1 MKLNDAK
8 TSEFLTQWAEA
19 GKYLED
25 GLDDILHYAN
35 GRIDGLPAPF
45 TLESCIALTDDEQM
59 AMFEQFG
66 LAKYYPDISH
76 ERRAWMLWMQ
86 NLLWRKLGTPKALET
101 LCMYLFDDV
110 TVHLEVKDNEAW
122 DSLGNLTDEDLLDV
136 FDAELTIDSLNLPS
150 EMLERVK
157 ANIIR
162 FVRNQE
168 WMRAFVFLF
177 EAMDTTTGVSI
188 TDGERYARDYLI
200 DLYADG
206 SLPID
211 IRLVTSNNIGVS
223 RDFSVTPK
231 VGQYD
236 FLLDFEDW
244 EPSTGYDTQYN
255 ITKDGFTIKAVGRVI
270 DPYTYPGTHPDVYP
284 INGYRSFA
292 LNGGQSYNNYII
304 ISGLQGVG
312 RVTMKWAPWV
322 RYPNLHEPNGD
333 MGTVLLVSDGTT
345 TLRFPLLYNEPDGS
359 ISIKFNNPL
368 AQRILISPVQTT
380 QRNARIRIDD
390 IRF

>member
-8 TSEFLTQWAEA
+8 TSEFLTEWAES
-19 GKYLED
+19 GRFLED
-25 GLDDILHYAN
+25 GLDDILHYAD
-35 GRIDGLPAPF
+35 GRIDSLPAPF
-45 TLESCIALTDDEQM
+45 TLESCIAMTDDEQM

-110 TVHLEVKDNEAW
+110 TVHLEVKDNGAW
-122 DSLGNLTDEDLLDV
+122 DALGNLTDEDLLDV

-188 TDGERYARDYLI
+188 TDGKRYARDYLI
-200 DLYADG
+200 DLYSD
-206 SLPID
+206 STLPID
-211 IRLVTSNNIGVS
+211 IRLGTSNNLTVS
-223 RDFSVTPK
+223 RDFSVTPFN
-231 VGQYD
+231 QYG

-244 EPSTGYDTQYN
+244 TTDSDYTTKYN
-255 ITKDGFTIKAVGRVI
+255 TTKDGFTIDAVGMVI
-270 DPYTYPGTHPDVYP
+270 IPNSTNFP
-284 INGYRSFA
+284 ISGNKSFV
-292 LNGGQSYNNYII
+292 LNGAQRFNTYVT

-312 RVTMKWAPWV
+312 TVSLKWAPW
-322 RYPNLHEPNGD
+322 RDGNGD
-333 MGTVLLVSDGTT
+333 RDATLLVSDGTKT
-345 TLRFPLLYNEPDGS
+345 YRFQIPPYADGVHILS
-359 ISIKFNNPL
+359 IPFNNPL
-368 AQRILISPVQTT
+368 AQEIRISPVTST
-380 QRNARIRIDD
+380 QRNSRIRIDD

>member
-1 MKLNDAK
+1 MRLNDAK
-8 TSEFLTQWAEA
+8 TSEFLTQWAES
-19 GKYLED
+19 GKYMED

-35 GRIDGLPAPF
+35 GRIDGLPAPV

-110 TVHLEVKDNEAW
+110 AVHLEVKDNEAW
-122 DSLGNLTDEDLLDV
+122 DALGNLTDEDLLDV
-136 FDAELTIDSLNLPS
+136 FDAELTIDSLNLPP

-168 WMRAFVFLF
+168 WMRAFTFLF
-177 EAMDTTTGVSI
+177 EAMDTTMGVSI

-200 DLYADG
+200 DLCADG
-206 SLPID
+206 TLPID
-211 IRLVTSNNIGVS
+211 LRLGTSNNIGVS
-223 RDFSVTPK
+223 RDFSLTLEG
-231 VGQYD
+231 GQSG

-244 EPSTGYDTQYN
+244 TTTDSDYTTKYN
-255 ITKDGFTIKAVGRVI
+255 TTKDGFTIDAVGMVI
-270 DPYTYPGTHPDVYP
+270 GLDDLNSSP
-284 INGYRSFA
+284 ISGSRSFV
-292 LNGGQSYNNYII
+292 LNGGQRFDTYVT

-312 RVTMKWAPWV
+312 AVSMKVAPWKDGT
-322 RYPNLHEPNGD
+322 GD
-333 MGTVLLVSDGTT
+333 QDTTLIVSDGTT
-345 TLRFPLLYNEPDGS
+345 TRRFPIPQYADVQTLS
-359 ISIKFNNPL
+359 IEFNNPL
-368 AQRILISPVQTT
+368 ARQISISPATST

>member
-19 GKYLED
+19 GKYLTD

-35 GRIDGLPAPF
+35 GRIDGLPAPV

-110 TVHLEVKDNEAW
+110 AVHLEVKDNEAW
-122 DSLGNLTDEDLLDV
+122 DTHGNLIHEDLLDV

-177 EAMDTTTGVSI
+177 EAMDTKTGVSI

-200 DLYADG
+200 DLCADDT
-206 SLPID
+206 LPID
-211 IRLVTSNNIGVS
+211 LRLGTSNNIGVS
-223 RDFSVTPK
+223 RDFSITPK
-231 VGQYD
+231 IGQYG

-244 EPSTGYDTQYN
+244 TTDSDYTTKYN
-255 ITKDGFTIKAVGRVI
+255 ITKDGFTIDAVGMVI
-270 DPYTYPGTHPDVYP
+270 GSDDLNSSP
-284 INGYRSFA
+284 ISGSRSFV
-292 LNGGQSYNNYII
+292 LNGGQRFDNYVT

-312 RVTMKWAPWV
+312 TVSMKVAPWKDG
-322 RYPNLHEPNGD
+322 NGD
-333 MGTVLLVSDGTT
+333 RDATLLVSDGTK
-345 TLRFPLLYNEPDGS
+345 TLRAWINPNNDISPLFFRFD
-359 ISIKFNNPL
+359 NPL
-368 AQRILISPVQTT
+368 AQQIVIAPVQTT

>member
-19 GKYLED
+19 GAYLTD

-35 GRIDGLPAPF
+35 GRIDGLPAPV
-45 TLESCIALTDDEQM
+45 TLESCIAMTDDEQM

-101 LCMYLFDDV
+101 LCQYLFDDV
-110 TVHLEVKDNEAW
+110 TVHLAVRDNEAW
-122 DSLGNLTDEDLLDV
+122 DTDGNLIHEDLLDV

-168 WMRAFVFLF
+168 WMRAFTFLF

-188 TDGERYARDYLI
+188 TDGEQYARDYLI

-206 SLPID
+206 TLPID
-211 IRLVTSNNIGVS
+211 LRLHTSNNIGVS
-223 RDFSVTPK
+223 RDFSMTLK
-231 VGQYD
+231 GGQYG

-244 EPSTGYDTQYN
+244 TTNSDYTTEHN
-255 ITKDGFTIKAVGRVI
+255 ITKDGFTIDAVGMVI
-270 DPYTYPGTHPDVYP
+270 GLDDLNSSP
-284 INGYRSFA
+284 ISGSRSFV
-292 LNGGQSYNNYII
+292 LNGGQRFNTYVT

-312 RVTMKWAPWV
+312 TVSMKVAPWKDGT
-322 RYPNLHEPNGD
+322 GD
-333 MGTVLLVSDGTT
+333 QDTTLIVSDGTT
-345 TLRFPLLYNEPDGS
+345 TRRFPILPYADVQTLS
-359 ISIKFNNPL
+359 IELNNPL
-368 AQRILISPVQTT
+368 AQSIVISSVQTT

-390 IRF
+390 IEF

>member
-19 GKYLED
+19 GKYLTD

-35 GRIDGLPAPF
+35 GRIDGLPAPV

-110 TVHLEVKDNEAW
+110 TVHLEVKDNGAW

-200 DLYADG
+200 DLYVEVP
-206 SLPID
+206 LPID
-211 IRLVTSNNIGVS
+211 IRLGTSNNLGVS
-223 RDFSVTPK
+223 RDFSL
-231 VGQYD
+231 GQFICQYG

-244 EPSTGYDTQYN
+244 EPSTSYDRQYN
-255 ITKDGFTIKAVGRVI
+255 ITKDGFTIDAVGMVI
-270 DPYTYPGTHPDVYP
+270 GSNNPDYSP
-284 INGYRSFA
+284 ISGSRSFM
-292 LNGGQSYNNYII
+292 LNGMASTTTRVM
-304 ISGLQGVG
+304 ISGLKGVG
-312 RVTMKWAPWV
+312 TVSMKVAPC
-322 RYPNLHEPNGD
+322 RDGNGD
-333 MGTVLLVSDGTT
+333 IGATLLVLVDDELEPRRFPIPPDGTVQ
-345 TLRFPLLYNEPDGS
+345 TLS
-359 ISIKFNNPL
+359 IEINNPL
-368 AQRILISPVQTT
+368 VESITIFSARST

-390 IRF
+390 IEF

>member
-25 GLDDILHYAN
+25 GLDDILHYAD
-35 GRIDGLPAPF
+35 GRIDSLPAPF

-110 TVHLEVKDNEAW
+110 TVHLEVKDNGAW

-200 DLYADG
+200 DLY
-206 SLPID
+206 SNSTLPID
-211 IRLVTSNNIGVS
+211 IRLGTSNNLVVS
-223 RDFSVTPK
+223 RDFSL
-231 VGQYD
+231 GQFICQYG
-236 FLLDFEDW
+236 FLLDFDDW
-244 EPSTGYDTQYN
+244 ETSWDYTTPYN
-255 ITKDGFTIKAVGRVI
+255 ITKDGFTIDAVGMVI
-270 DPYTYPGTHPDVYP
+270 GQNNPDSYP
-284 INGYRSFA
+284 ISGRKSFV
-292 LNGGQSYNNYII
+292 LNGAKQFNTYIT

-312 RVTMKWAPWV
+312 TVSMQVAPW
-322 RYPNLHEPNGD
+322 RDGNGD
-333 MGTVLLVSDGTT
+333 LGTTLLVSDGTRRR
-345 TLRFPLLYNEPDGS
+345 RFPIAPDSS
-359 ISIKFNNPL
+359 IQTLSIEFNNPL
-368 AQRILISPVQTT
+368 AKSILISTTTST

>member
-110 TVHLEVKDNEAW
+110 TVHLEVKDNGAW

-177 EAMDTTTGVSI
+177 EAMDTTMGVSI

-200 DLYADG
+200 DLYSDDT
-206 SLPID
+206 LPID
-211 IRLVTSNNIGVS
+211 LRLNTSNNLVVS
-223 RDFSVTPK
+223 RDFSITPK
-231 VGQYD
+231 IGQYG

-244 EPSTGYDTQYN
+244 TTDSDYTTKFN
-255 ITKDGFTIKAVGRVI
+255 ITKDGFTIDAVGMVI
-270 DPYTYPGTHPDVYP
+270 KP
-284 INGYRSFA
+284 IYHTDEVLSGGRSFV
-292 LNGGQSYNNYII
+292 LNGGQSYNNYIL
-304 ISGLQGVG
+304 ISGLHGVG
-312 RVTMKWAPWV
+312 RVSMKWAPW
-322 RYPNLHEPNGD
+322 RYGNGD
-333 MGTVLLVSDGTT
+333 RDATLLVSDGTT
-345 TLRFPLLYNEPDGS
+345 THRFPMLPYMDTVS
-359 ISIKFNNPL
+359 ILSIEFNNPL
-368 AQRILISPVQTT
+368 AQSIRISPVTST
-380 QRNARIRIDD
+380 QRNSRIRIDD

>member
-8 TSEFLTQWAEA
+8 TSEFLTQWAES

-35 GRIDGLPAPF
+35 GRIDSLPAPV

-76 ERRAWMLWMQ
+76 ERRSWMLWMQ

-110 TVHLEVKDNEAW
+110 TVHLEVKDNGAW
-122 DSLGNLTDEDLLDV
+122 DALGNLTDEDLLDV

-177 EAMDTTTGVSI
+177 EAMDTTMGVSI

-200 DLYADG
+200 DLYADDT
-206 SLPID
+206 LPID
-211 IRLVTSNNIGVS
+211 LRLGTSNNLAVS
-223 RDFSVTPK
+223 RDFSIGSFICP
-231 VGQYD
+231 YS

-244 EPSTGYDTQYN
+244 TTDSDYTTKHN
-255 ITKDGFTIKAVGRVI
+255 ITKDGFTIDAVGMVI
-270 DPYTYPGTHPDVYP
+270 GSDDLNSSP
-284 INGYRSFA
+284 ISGSRSFV
-292 LNGGQSYNNYII
+292 LNGAQRFYTHID
-304 ISGLQGVG
+304 ISGLKGVG
-312 RVTMKWAPWV
+312 TISMKVAPWKD
-322 RYPNLHEPNGD
+322 GD
-333 MGTVLLVSDGTT
+333 GDRDATLLVLVDDEARVSSFTVPPDGTVRTVSIEINKPSAHV
-345 TLRFPLLYNEPDGS
+345 LRIVPR
-359 ISIKFNNPL
+359 IS
-368 AQRILISPVQTT
+368 T

>member
-110 TVHLEVKDNEAW
+110 TVHLEVKDNGAW
-122 DSLGNLTDEDLLDV
+122 DAFGNLTDEDLLDV

-188 TDGERYARDYLI
+188 TDGEQYARDYLI
-200 DLYADG
+200 DLYSD
-206 SLPID
+206 STLPID
-211 IRLVTSNNIGVS
+211 LRLGTSNNLVVS
-223 RDFSVTPK
+223 RDFSIKPK
-231 VGQYD
+231 VGQYG

-244 EPSTGYDTQYN
+244 TTDSDYTTKHN
-255 ITKDGFTIKAVGRVI
+255 TTKDGFTIDAVGMVI
-270 DPYTYPGTHPDVYP
+270 GSGDLNSSP
-284 INGYRSFA
+284 ISGSRSFV
-292 LNGGQSYNNYII
+292 LNGAQRFNTYIT

-312 RVTMKWAPWV
+312 TFSMKWAPWKDG
-322 RYPNLHEPNGD
+322 NGD
-333 MGTVLLVSDGTT
+333 RGAALLVSDGTT
-345 TLRFPLLYNEPDGS
+345 TERLTVPHYAGS
-359 ISIKFNNPL
+359 GNTYSVMFNNPL
-368 AQRILISPVQTT
+368 AQQILISPVQST

>member
-8 TSEFLTQWAEA
+8 TSEFLTQWAES

-25 GLDDILHYAN
+25 GLDDILHYAD
-35 GRIDGLPAPF
+35 GRIDGLPAPV

-110 TVHLEVKDNEAW
+110 TVHLEVKDNGAW

-177 EAMDTTTGVSI
+177 EAMDTTMGVSI
-188 TDGERYARDYLI
+188 TDGERYAREYLI
-200 DLYADG
+200 DLYADDT
-206 SLPID
+206 LPID
-211 IRLVTSNNIGVS
+211 IRLGTSNNIGVS
-223 RDFSVTPK
+223 RDFSI
-231 VGQYD
+231 GSFICQYG
-236 FLLDFEDW
+236 FRLDFEDW
-244 EPSTGYDTQYN
+244 TTPSDYTTKYN
-255 ITKDGFTIKAVGRVI
+255 ITKDGFTIDAVGMVI
-270 DPYTYPGTHPDVYP
+270 GLDDLNSSP
-284 INGYRSFA
+284 ISGSKSFV
-292 LNGGQSYNNYII
+292 LNGGQRFNTYIT
-304 ISGLQGVG
+304 ISGLHGIGTVS
-312 RVTMKWAPWV
+312 MKVAPWKD
-322 RYPNLHEPNGD
+322 GD
-333 MGTVLLVSDGTT
+333 GDIGATLLVSDGTKAR
-345 TLRFPLLYNEPDGS
+345 RFPIAPDAPVQTLS
-359 ISIKFNNPL
+359 IEINNPL
-368 AQRILISPVQTT
+368 AQSILISPVQTK
-380 QRNARIRIDD
+380 QRNSRIRIDD

>member
-8 TSEFLTQWAEA
+8 TSEFLTQWAES

-35 GRIDGLPAPF
+35 GRIDGLPAPV

-110 TVHLEVKDNEAW
+110 TVHLEVKDNGAW
-122 DSLGNLTDEDLLDV
+122 DALGNLTDEDLLDV

-200 DLYADG
+200 DLYADDT
-206 SLPID
+206 LPID
-211 IRLVTSNNIGVS
+211 LRLGTSNNLVVY
-223 RDFSVTPK
+223 RDFSITDFSITPQI
-231 VGQYD
+231 GQYG
-236 FLLDFEDW
+236 FLWNFESWD
-244 EPSTGYDTQYN
+244 PSMSYN
-255 ITKDGFTIKAVGRVI
+255 IRYNTTKDGFTIDAVGMVI
-270 DPYTYPGTHPDVYP
+270 GSDNPDYSP
-284 INGYRSFA
+284 ISGSRSFM
-292 LNGGQSYNNYII
+292 LNGRSSFNNYVQ
-304 ISGLQGVG
+304 ISGLKGVG
-312 RVTMKWAPWV
+312 TVSMKVAP
-322 RYPNLHEPNGD
+322 RKDGTGD
-333 MGTVLLVSDGTT
+333 KDATLLVSDGTT
-345 TLRFPLLYNEPDGS
+345 DRRFPILPYADVQTLS
-359 ISIKFNNPL
+359 IEFNNPS
-368 AQRILISPVQTT
+368 AQQIRISPVRPPSPQS
-380 QRNARIRIDD
+380 ASRIRIDD
-390 IRF
+390 IEF

>member
-8 TSEFLTQWAEA
+8 TGEFLTQWAEA
-19 GKYLED
+19 GKYLTD
-25 GLDDILHYAN
+25 GLDDILHYAD
-35 GRIDGLPAPF
+35 GRIDSLPAPV

-110 TVHLEVKDNEAW
+110 AVHLEVKDNEAW
-122 DSLGNLTDEDLLDV
+122 DSLGNLISEDLIDV

-168 WMRAFVFLF
+168 WMRAFTFLF

-188 TDGERYARDYLI
+188 TDGEQYARDYLI
-200 DLYADG
+200 DLCADDT
-206 SLPID
+206 LPID
-211 IRLVTSNNIGVS
+211 LRLGTSNNIGVS
-223 RDFSVTPK
+223 RDFSITPK
-231 VGQYD
+231 VGQYG

-244 EPSTGYDTQYN
+244 TPSSDYN
-255 ITKDGFTIKAVGRVI
+255 TEYNTTKDGFTISAVGRVI
-270 DPYTYPGTHPDVYP
+270 GSDYPYSSP
-284 INGYRSFA
+284 ISGSRSFV
-292 LNGGQSYNNYII
+292 LLWTQQFKTYVT

-312 RVTMKWAPWV
+312 IVSMKVAPWGDGYGDGNIYLAV
-322 RYPNLHEPNGD
+322 SEGKRTRNFYISPNDP
-333 MGTVLLVSDGTT
+333 VKIVSV
-345 TLRFPLLYNEPDGS
+345 E
-359 ISIKFNNPL
+359 FNNPL
-368 AQRILISPVQTT
+368 AQRIKIDLAALSERAV
-380 QRNARIRIDD
+380 RIRIDD
-390 IRF
+390 IRL

>member
-1 MKLNDAK
+1 MKLDDAK
-8 TSEFLTQWAEA
+8 TSEFLTQWAEE
-19 GKYLED
+19 GKYLTD

-35 GRIDGLPAPF
+35 GRIDGLPAPV
-45 TLESCIALTDDEQM
+45 TLESCIALTDDEQR

-122 DSLGNLTDEDLLDV
+122 DAHGNLVDEDLLDV

-168 WMRAFVFLF
+168 WMRAFTFLF

-200 DLYADG
+200 DLCADG
-206 SLPID
+206 TLPID
-211 IRLVTSNNIGVS
+211 IRLGTSSNIGVS
-223 RDFSVTPK
+223 RDFSVEPK
-231 VGQYD
+231 IGQYG

-244 EPSTGYDTQYN
+244 TPSSGYDTEYN
-255 ITKDGFTIKAVGRVI
+255 TTKDGFTIKAVGRVI
-270 DPYTYPGTHPDVYP
+270 DSASDIPP
-284 INGYRSFA
+284 IRGRRSFV
-292 LNGGQSYNNYII
+292 LNGGQSYNNYIL
-304 ISGLQGVG
+304 ISGLRGVG
-312 RVTMKWAPWV
+312 RVSMRMAPFEDIV
-322 RYPNLHEPNGD
+322 
-333 MGTVLLVSDGTT
+333 TLLVSDGTIT
-345 TLRFPLLYNEPDGS
+345 YRRPTAPNDSWVLLS
-359 ISIKFNNPL
+359 FKFNNPL
-368 AQRILISPVQTT
+368 AQSIVISTVQTT
-380 QRNARIRIDD
+380 QRNARIRIDS
-390 IRF
+390 IEF

>member
-1 MKLNDAK
+1 MKLKDAK

-35 GRIDGLPAPF
+35 GRIDSLPAPF

-110 TVHLEVKDNEAW
+110 TVHLEVKDNGAW
-122 DSLGNLTDEDLLDV
+122 DALGNLTDEDLLDV

-177 EAMDTTTGVSI
+177 EAMDTTMGISI
-188 TDGERYARDYLI
+188 TDGEQYARDYLI
-200 DLYADG
+200 DLYSDDT
-206 SLPID
+206 LPID
-211 IRLVTSNNIGVS
+211 LRLGTSNNLIVS
-223 RDFSVTPK
+223 RDFSITPK
-231 VGQYD
+231 VGQYG

-244 EPSTGYDTQYN
+244 TTDSDYTTKHN
-255 ITKDGFTIKAVGRVI
+255 TTKDGFTIDAVGRVI
-270 DPYTYPGTHPDVYP
+270 GFTSTSGPYP
-284 INGYRSFA
+284 ISGSRSFV
-292 LNGGQSYNNYII
+292 LNGAQQFNTYVT
-304 ISGLQGVG
+304 ISGLQGIGTVS
-312 RVTMKWAPWV
+312 MKWAPW
-322 RYPNLHEPNGD
+322 RDGHGD
-333 MGTVLLVSDGTT
+333 GGATLLVSDGTT
-345 TLRFPLLYNEPDGS
+345 TRRFPIPPYADVNTLAIE
-359 ISIKFNNPL
+359 FNNPL
-368 AQRILISPVQTT
+368 AQQIRISPDTST
-380 QRNARIRIDD
+380 QRNSRIRIDD

>member
-19 GKYLED
+19 GRFLTD

-35 GRIDGLPAPF
+35 GRIDGLPAPV
-45 TLESCIALTDDEQM
+45 TLESCITLTDDEQM

-110 TVHLEVKDNEAW
+110 TVHLEVKDNGAW
-122 DSLGNLTDEDLLDV
+122 DALGNLTDEDLLDV

-177 EAMDTTTGVSI
+177 EAMDTTMGVSI

-200 DLYADG
+200 DLYADDT
-206 SLPID
+206 LPID
-211 IRLVTSNNIGVS
+211 LRLGTSNNLVVS
-223 RDFSVTPK
+223 RDFSVTPFN
-231 VGQYD
+231 QYD

-244 EPSTGYDTQYN
+244 TTSSTSTYDDEYN

-270 DPYTYPGTHPDVYP
+270 EPNSTNFPLSG
-284 INGYRSFA
+284 NKSFV
-292 LNGGQSYNNYII
+292 LNGGQSYNNYVII
-304 ISGLQGVG
+304 RGLKGVG
-312 RVTMKWAPWV
+312 AVSMKLAPW
-322 RYPNLHEPNGD
+322 RYGNGD
-333 MGTVLLVSDGTT
+333 VGAAFLVSDGTT
-345 TLRFPLLYNEPDGS
+345 TKRIQVPYNEEYLNTLS
-359 ISIKFNNPL
+359 IRFNNPL
-368 AQRILISPVQTT
+368 AQSILISPVQTT
-380 QRNARIRIDD
+380 RRNARVRIDD
-390 IRF
+390 IKF

>member
-19 GKYLED
+19 GRFLTD
-25 GLDDILHYAN
+25 GLDDILHYAD

-110 TVHLEVKDNEAW
+110 TVHLEVKDNGAW
-122 DSLGNLTDEDLLDV
+122 DALGNLTDEDLLDV

-177 EAMDTTTGVSI
+177 EAMDTTMGVSI

-200 DLYADG
+200 DLYADDT
-206 SLPID
+206 LPID
-211 IRLVTSNNIGVS
+211 LRLGTSNNLIVS
-223 RDFSVTPK
+223 RDFSITPK
-231 VGQYD
+231 IGQYG

-244 EPSTGYDTQYN
+244 TTDSDYTTKHN
-255 ITKDGFTIKAVGRVI
+255 ITKDGFTIDAVGMVI
-270 DPYTYPGTHPDVYP
+270 GSGDLNSSP
-284 INGYRSFA
+284 ISGSRSFV
-292 LNGGQSYNNYII
+292 LNGGQRFNNYVT
-304 ISGLQGVG
+304 ISGLQGIG
-312 RVTMKWAPWV
+312 TLSMKAAPWKDGT
-322 RYPNLHEPNGD
+322 GD
-333 MGTVLLVSDGTT
+333 QDTTLLVFDGTT
-345 TLRFPLLYNEPDGS
+345 TRRFPILPYADVQTLS
-359 ISIKFNNPL
+359 IEFNNPS
-368 AQRILISPVQTT
+368 AQQIWITPNTSK

>member
-8 TSEFLTQWAEA
+8 TSEFLTQWAET

-25 GLDDILHYAN
+25 GLDELLHYAD
-35 GRIDGLPAPF
+35 GRIDSLPAPF

-110 TVHLEVKDNEAW
+110 TVHLEVKDNGAW
-122 DSLGNLTDEDLLDV
+122 DALGNLIHEDLLDV
-136 FDAELTIDSLNLPS
+136 FDAELTIDSLDLPP

-177 EAMDTTTGVSI
+177 EAMDTTTGVSL
-188 TDGERYARDYLI
+188 TDGEQYARDYLI
-200 DLYADG
+200 DLYA
-206 SLPID
+206 
-211 IRLVTSNNIGVS
+211 
-223 RDFSVTPK
+223 
-231 VGQYD
+231 VGQYG
-236 FLLDFEDW
+236 FLLDFENW
-244 EPSTGYDTQYN
+244 EPSTSYDTKYY
-255 ITKDGFTIKAVGRVI
+255 IPTDELTIEAVGMVI
-270 DPYTYPGTHPDVYP
+270 GQNYPDYSP
-284 INGYRSFA
+284 ISGSRSFM
-292 LNGGQSYNNYII
+292 LNGAQPFNTRVT
-304 ISGLQGVG
+304 ISGLKGVG
-312 RVTMKWAPWV
+312 TVSMKVAPCKDG
-322 RYPNLHEPNGD
+322 NGD
-333 MGTVLLVSDGTT
+333 IGATLLVLVGDENPRSFPIPPDGTVQ
-345 TLRFPLLYNEPDGS
+345 TLS
-359 ISIKFNNPL
+359 IEINNPSAERITIL
-368 AQRILISPVQTT
+368 PNPSSQRS
-380 QRNARIRIDD
+380 ARIRIDD
-390 IRF
+390 IEF

>member
-8 TSEFLTQWAEA
+8 TSEFLTQWAES
-19 GKYLED
+19 GKYLTD

-35 GRIDGLPAPF
+35 GRIDSLPAPV

-110 TVHLEVKDNEAW
+110 AVHLEVKDNGAW
-122 DSLGNLTDEDLLDV
+122 DILGNLTDEDLLDV

-177 EAMDTTTGVSI
+177 EAMDTTMGVSI
-188 TDGERYARDYLI
+188 TNGERYARDYLI
-200 DLYADG
+200 DLYSDDT
-206 SLPID
+206 LPID
-211 IRLVTSNNIGVS
+211 LRLNTSNNIGVS
-223 RDFSVTPK
+223 RDFSI
-231 VGQYD
+231 GQFVCQYG

-244 EPSTGYDTQYN
+244 ESSTGYDTQYN
-255 ITKDGFTIKAVGRVI
+255 TTKDGFTIEAVGRVI
-270 DPYTYPGTHPDVYP
+270 VPNSTNFP
-284 INGYRSFA
+284 ISGNKSFV
-292 LNGGQSYNNYII
+292 LNGGQSYNNYIL

-312 RVTMKWAPWV
+312 TFSMKWAPW
-322 RYPNLHEPNGD
+322 RDGNGD
-333 MGTVLLVSDGTT
+333 IGAAILVSDGTT
-345 TLRFPLLYNEPDGS
+345 THRFSVPYSEEHV
-359 ISIKFNNPL
+359 IIYTIMFNNPL
-368 AQRILISPVQTT
+368 AQQILISPVQTT

>member
-19 GKYLED
+19 GRFLTD

-35 GRIDGLPAPF
+35 GRIDGLPAPV

-101 LCMYLFDDV
+101 LCMYLFDDIS
-110 TVHLEVKDNEAW
+110 VHLEVKDNGAW
-122 DSLGNLTDEDLLDV
+122 DALGNLTDEDLLDV
-136 FDAELTIDSLNLPS
+136 FDAELTIDSLNLSP
-150 EMLERVK
+150 EMFERVK

-177 EAMDTTTGVSI
+177 EAMDTTTGVSL
-188 TDGERYARDYLI
+188 DGGGRYARDYLI
-200 DLYADG
+200 DLYSD
-206 SLPID
+206 STLPID
-211 IRLVTSNNIGVS
+211 LLLGTSNNLVVS
-223 RDFSVTPK
+223 RDFSI
-231 VGQYD
+231 GQFICQYG

-244 EPSTGYDTQYN
+244 TPSSNYGKLYY
-255 ITKDGFTIKAVGRVI
+255 ITKDGFTIEASGRVI
-270 DPYTYPGTHPDVYP
+270 GSDDPNSSP
-284 INGYRSFA
+284 ISGSRSFV
-292 LNGGQSYNNYII
+292 LNGSLQFNNYII
-304 ISGLQGVG
+304 IRGLHGVG
-312 RVTMKWAPWV
+312 TVSMKVAPWKD
-322 RYPNLHEPNGD
+322 GD
-333 MGTVLLVSDGTT
+333 GDIASLEVSDGTT
-345 TLRFPLLYNEPDGS
+345 IRRFSIAPDGTVMS
-359 ISIKFNNPL
+359 LSVEFNNPL
-368 AQRILISPVQTT
+368 AQSIMISPGIAP

-390 IRF
+390 IEF

>member
-19 GKYLED
+19 GKYLTD
-25 GLDDILHYAN
+25 GLDDILHYAD
-35 GRIDGLPAPF
+35 GRIDGLPAPV

-86 NLLWRKLGTPKALET
+86 NLLWRKLGTPKALEI

-110 TVHLEVKDNEAW
+110 TVHLAVRDNEAW
-122 DSLGNLTDEDLLDV
+122 DTHGNLIHEDLLDV
-136 FDAELTIDSLNLPS
+136 FDAELTIDSLNLPP

-168 WMRAFVFLF
+168 WMRAFTFLF
-177 EAMDTTTGVSI
+177 EAMDTTMGVSI
-188 TDGERYARDYLI
+188 TDGEKYARDYLI
-200 DLYADG
+200 DLCEDG
-206 SLPID
+206 TLPID
-211 IRLVTSNNIGVS
+211 LRLGTSNNIGVS
-223 RDFSVTPK
+223 RDFSIAPK
-231 VGQYD
+231 VWQYG
-236 FLLDFEDW
+236 FKLDFEDW
-244 EPSTGYDTQYN
+244 TTDSDYTTKHN
-255 ITKDGFTIKAVGRVI
+255 TTKDGFTIDAVGRVI
-270 DPYTYPGTHPDVYP
+270 GLDYPHSSP
-284 INGYRSFA
+284 ISGSRSFV
-292 LNGGQSYNNYII
+292 LNGGQRFNTYIT

-312 RVTMKWAPWV
+312 TVSMKAAPW
-322 RYPNLHEPNGD
+322 RYGNKEIA
-333 MGTVLLVSDGTT
+333 TLLVTDGTT
-345 TLRFPLLYNEPDGS
+345 TRRFLIDPSDDRLYTLS
-359 ISIKFNNPL
+359 IEFNNPL
-368 AQRILISPVQTT
+368 AQQIVISTVQTT

-390 IRF
+390 IEF

>member
-19 GKYLED
+19 GKYLTD

-35 GRIDGLPAPF
+35 GRIDSLPAPV

-110 TVHLEVKDNEAW
+110 SVHLEVKDNEAW

-168 WMRAFVFLF
+168 WMRAFTFLF

-200 DLYADG
+200 DLCADG
-206 SLPID
+206 TLPID
-211 IRLVTSNNIGVS
+211 IRLGTSNNIGVS
-223 RDFSVTPK
+223 RDFSI
-231 VGQYD
+231 GQFVYQYG
-236 FLLDFEDW
+236 FKLDFEDW
-244 EPSTGYDTQYN
+244 ATSSDYTTQYN
-255 ITKDGFTIKAVGRVI
+255 TTKDGLTIEAVGGVI
-270 DPYTYPGTHPDVYP
+270 GLDDPNSSP
-284 INGYRSFA
+284 ISGSRSFV
-292 LNGGQSYNNYII
+292 LNRRKDYNSYIK
-304 ISGLQGVG
+304 ISGLQGV
-312 RVTMKWAPWV
+312 RMVSMKVAPWIDG
-322 RYPNLHEPNGD
+322 HGD
-333 MGTVLLVSDGTT
+333 GDINLLVSNGNTT
-345 TLRFPLLYNEPDGS
+345 YVRTIYS
-359 ISIKFNNPL
+359 YYTTQTISIWLNGRLFPK
-368 AQRILISPVQTT
+368 LIITTSSPSSSEGI
-380 QRNARIRIDD
+380 RIRIDD
-390 IRF
+390 IEF

>member
-8 TSEFLTQWAEA
+8 TSEFLTQWAES

-35 GRIDGLPAPF
+35 GRIDGLPAPV

-110 TVHLEVKDNEAW
+110 TVHLEVKDNGAW
-122 DSLGNLTDEDLLDV
+122 DALGNLTDEDLLDV

-177 EAMDTTTGVSI
+177 EAMDTTMGVSI

-200 DLYADG
+200 DLYSDDT
-206 SLPID
+206 LPID
-211 IRLVTSNNIGVS
+211 LRLGTSNNLIVS
-223 RDFSVTPK
+223 RDFSLAPK
-231 VGQYD
+231 VGQYG

-244 EPSTGYDTQYN
+244 TTDSDYTTKHN
-255 ITKDGFTIKAVGRVI
+255 ITKDGFTIDAVGMVI
-270 DPYTYPGTHPDVYP
+270 GSGDLNSSP
-284 INGYRSFA
+284 ISGSRSFV
-292 LNGGQSYNNYII
+292 LNGGQRFNTYIT

-312 RVTMKWAPWV
+312 TFFMKWAPWKDGK
-322 RYPNLHEPNGD
+322 GD
-333 MGTVLLVSDGTT
+333 LGTAILVSDGTT
-345 TLRFPLLYNEPDGS
+345 THRILIPYDAGS
-359 ISIKFNNPL
+359 GNTYTVMFNNPL
-368 AQRILISPVQTT
+368 AQQILISPVQTT
-380 QRNARIRIDD
+380 QRHARIRIDD

>member
-8 TSEFLTQWAEA
+8 TSEFLTQWAES

-35 GRIDGLPAPF
+35 GRIDSLPAPV

-110 TVHLEVKDNEAW
+110 TVHLEVKDNGAW
-122 DSLGNLTDEDLLDV
+122 DALGNLTDEDLLDV

-177 EAMDTTTGVSI
+177 EAMDTTMGVSI

-200 DLYADG
+200 DLG
-206 SLPID
+206 SN
-211 IRLVTSNNIGVS
+211 S
-223 RDFSVTPK
+223 
-231 VGQYD
+231 QYG

-244 EPSTGYDTQYN
+244 EPSSVYN
-255 ITKDGFTIKAVGRVI
+255 TEYNTTKDGFPIMACGMVI
-270 DPYTYPGTHPDVYP
+270 GPDNPDYSP
-284 INGYRSFA
+284 ISGSRSFM
-292 LNGGQSYNNYII
+292 LNGRSSFNNYVQ
-304 ISGLQGVG
+304 ISGLKGVG
-312 RVTMKWAPWV
+312 TVSMKVAP
-322 RYPNLHEPNGD
+322 RKDGTGD
-333 MGTVLLVSDGTT
+333 RDATLSVSDGTT
-345 TLRFPLLYNEPDGS
+345 DRRFPILPYADVQTLS
-359 ISIKFNNPL
+359 IEFNNPL
-368 AQRILISPVQTT
+368 AQEILISPVRPTSPQSSP
-380 QRNARIRIDD
+380 RIRIDD
-390 IRF
+390 IEF

>member
-19 GKYLED
+19 GKYLTD
-25 GLDDILHYAN
+25 GLDDILQYAN
-35 GRIDGLPAPF
+35 GRIDSLPAPV

-110 TVHLEVKDNEAW
+110 AVHLEVKDNEAW
-122 DSLGNLTDEDLLDV
+122 DSLGNLINEDLLDA

-168 WMRAFVFLF
+168 WMRAFTFLF
-177 EAMDTTTGVSI
+177 EAMDTTMGVSI

-200 DLYADG
+200 DLRSDG
-206 SLPID
+206 TLPID
-211 IRLVTSNNIGVS
+211 IRLGTSNNIGVS
-223 RDFSVTPK
+223 RDFSMTLEG
-231 VGQYD
+231 GQSG

-244 EPSTGYDTQYN
+244 TTTGSDYTTKYN
-255 ITKDGFTIKAVGRVI
+255 TTKDGFTIDAVGMVI
-270 DPYTYPGTHPDVYP
+270 GLDDLNSSP
-284 INGYRSFA
+284 ISGSRSFV
-292 LNGGQSYNNYII
+292 LNGGQRFDTYVT
-304 ISGLQGVG
+304 ISGLNGVG
-312 RVTMKWAPWV
+312 KVSMKVAPWKDGT
-322 RYPNLHEPNGD
+322 GD
-333 MGTVLLVSDGTT
+333 KDTTLIVSDGTT
-345 TLRFPLLYNEPDGS
+345 PHRFPIPPYADVQTLS
-359 ISIKFNNPL
+359 IELNNPS
-368 AQRILISPVQTT
+368 AQQILISTVQTT

>member
-1 MKLNDAK
+1 MKLKDAK
-8 TSEFLTQWAEA
+8 TSEFLTQWAET

-35 GRIDGLPAPF
+35 GRIDSLPAPF

-110 TVHLEVKDNEAW
+110 TVHLEVKDNGAW

-150 EMLERVK
+150 EMFERIK

-188 TDGERYARDYLI
+188 TDGEQYARDYLI
-200 DLYADG
+200 DLYSNDT
-206 SLPID
+206 LPID
-211 IRLVTSNNIGVS
+211 LRLNTSNNIGVS
-223 RDFSVTPK
+223 RDFSL
-231 VGQYD
+231 GQFTCQYG

-244 EPSTGYDTQYN
+244 TTDSDYTTKHTT
-255 ITKDGFTIKAVGRVI
+255 TKDGFTIEAVGMVI
-270 DPYTYPGTHPDVYP
+270 GSDDLNSSP
-284 INGYRSFA
+284 ISGSRSFV
-292 LNGGQSYNNYII
+292 LNGAQRFNTYII

-312 RVTMKWAPWV
+312 TVSMKVAPWKDGD
-322 RYPNLHEPNGD
+322 GD
-333 MGTVLLVSDGTT
+333 MASLEVSDGTKIR
-345 TLRFPLLYNEPDGS
+345 RFPIPPDGTVQTLS
-359 ISIKFNNPL
+359 IEFNNPL
-368 AQRILISPVQTT
+368 AQRILISPVQSK

>member
-35 GRIDGLPAPF
+35 GRIDGLPAPV

-110 TVHLEVKDNEAW
+110 TVHLEVKDNGAW

-177 EAMDTTTGVSI
+177 EAMDTTMGVSI

-200 DLYADG
+200 DL
-206 SLPID
+206 
-211 IRLVTSNNIGVS
+211 RV
-223 RDFSVTPK
+223 
-231 VGQYD
+231 VGQYG

-244 EPSTGYDTQYN
+244 EPSSGYDTEYN
-255 ITKDGFTIKAVGRVI
+255 TTKDGFTIKAVGRVI
-270 DPYTYPGTHPDVYP
+270 GMEEPNSSPLSGS
-284 INGYRSFA
+284 RSFV
-292 LNGGQSYNNYII
+292 LNGAKQFNNYIL
-304 ISGLQGVG
+304 ISGLQGI
-312 RVTMKWAPWV
+312 
-322 RYPNLHEPNGD
+322 
-333 MGTVLLVSDGTT
+333 GTVSMKAMPFGPDDFGTSLLVSDGTKAIRVPT
-345 TLRFPLLYNEPDGS
+345 YPNNPEIITIR
-359 ISIKFNNPL
+359 FNNPL
-368 AQRILISPVQTT
+368 AQQVLISPVTST

-390 IRF
+390 IEF

>member
-8 TSEFLTQWAEA
+8 TSEFLTQWAET
-19 GKYLED
+19 GKYMED

-35 GRIDGLPAPF
+35 GRIDGLPAPV

-110 TVHLEVKDNEAW
+110 TVHLEVKDNGAW
-122 DSLGNLTDEDLLDV
+122 DSLGNLTDEALLDV

-168 WMRAFVFLF
+168 WLRAFVFLF
-177 EAMDTTTGVSI
+177 EAMDTTMGVSI

-200 DLYADG
+200 NLY
-206 SLPID
+206 
-211 IRLVTSNNIGVS
+211 V
-223 RDFSVTPK
+223 

-236 FLLDFEDW
+236 FLLNFEGWD
-244 EPSTGYDTQYN
+244 PSMSYDRIYN
-255 ITKDGFTIKAVGRVI
+255 ITKDGFTIEAVGMVI
-270 DPYTYPGTHPDVYP
+270 GSDNPSFSP
-284 INGYRSFA
+284 ISGSRSFM
-292 LNGGQSYNNYII
+292 LNGSQKFNTHVM
-304 ISGLQGVG
+304 ISGLHGIGTVS
-312 RVTMKWAPWV
+312 MKVAPC
-322 RYPNLHEPNGD
+322 RDGNGD
-333 MGTVLLVSDGTT
+333 IATLLVLVSNDEPRRFPIPPDGTVQ
-345 TLRFPLLYNEPDGS
+345 TLS
-359 ISIKFNNPL
+359 IEINNPL
-368 AQRILISPVQTT
+368 VERIAILPEISSGLS
-380 QRNARIRIDD
+380 ARIRIDD
-390 IRF
+390 ISF

>member
-8 TSEFLTQWAEA
+8 TSEFLTQWAES
-19 GKYLED
+19 GRFLED

-110 TVHLEVKDNEAW
+110 TVHLEVKDNGAW
-122 DSLGNLTDEDLLDV
+122 DALGNLTDEDLLDV

-177 EAMDTTTGVSI
+177 EAMDVTTGVSI

-200 DLYADG
+200 DLYSDDT
-206 SLPID
+206 LPID
-211 IRLVTSNNIGVS
+211 IRLGTSNNLIVS
-223 RDFSVTPK
+223 RDFSISPK
-231 VGQYD
+231 VGQYG

-244 EPSTGYDTQYN
+244 TTDSDYTTKYN
-255 ITKDGFTIKAVGRVI
+255 ITKDGFTIDAVGMVI
-270 DPYTYPGTHPDVYP
+270 GSGDLNSSP
-284 INGYRSFA
+284 ISGGRSFV
-292 LNGGQSYNNYII
+292 LNGGQRFNNYVT

-312 RVTMKWAPWV
+312 TVSMKWAPW
-322 RYPNLHEPNGD
+322 RYGNGD
-333 MGTVLLVSDGTT
+333 IGTTLLVSDGTT
-345 TLRFPLLYNEPDGS
+345 THRLRIDPSVDNVQTYAVA
-359 ISIKFNNPL
+359 FNNPL
-368 AQRILISPVQTT
+368 AQQILISPVQTT
-380 QRNARIRIDD
+380 RRNARIRIDD

>member
-35 GRIDGLPAPF
+35 GRIDGLPAPV
-45 TLESCIALTDDEQM
+45 TLLSCIALTDDEQM

-110 TVHLEVKDNEAW
+110 TVHLEVKDNGAW

-177 EAMDTTTGVSI
+177 EAMDTTMGVSI

-200 DLYADG
+200 DLYSD
-206 SLPID
+206 STLPID
-211 IRLVTSNNIGVS
+211 IRLGTSNNIVVS
-223 RDFSVTPK
+223 RDFSVTPFP
-231 VGQYD
+231 QYG

-244 EPSTGYDTQYN
+244 EPSREYDIKYN
-255 ITKDGFTIKAVGRVI
+255 ITKDGFTIEAVGMVI
-270 DPYTYPGTHPDVYP
+270 GSNSPSYSP
-284 INGYRSFA
+284 ISGSRSFM
-292 LNGGQSYNNYII
+292 LNGRASTTTRVM
-304 ISGLQGVG
+304 ISGFKGVG
-312 RVTMKWAPWV
+312 TVSMKVAPC
-322 RYPNLHEPNGD
+322 RDGNGD
-333 MGTVLLVSDGTT
+333 IGATLLVLVDGEPEPR
-345 TLRFPLLYNEPDGS
+345 RFPIAPDAPVQTLS
-359 ISIKFNNPL
+359 IEINNPL
-368 AQRILISPVQTT
+368 AERITILSNRST
-380 QRNARIRIDD
+380 QRSARIRIDD

>member
-8 TSEFLTQWAEA
+8 TSEFLTQWAET

-35 GRIDGLPAPF
+35 GRIDGLPAPV
-45 TLESCIALTDDEQM
+45 TLESCIALTDDEQI

-110 TVHLEVKDNEAW
+110 TVHLEVKDNGAW

-206 SLPID
+206 SLLID
-211 IRLVTSNNIGVS
+211 IRLGTSNNIGVS
-223 RDFSVTPK
+223 RDFSISPK
-231 VGQYD
+231 IGQYG

-244 EPSTGYDTQYN
+244 EKSSTSTYDDEYN

-270 DPYTYPGTHPDVYP
+270 VPNSTSLP
-284 INGYRSFA
+284 ISGNKSFV

-312 RVTMKWAPWV
+312 TFSMKWAPW
-322 RYPNLHEPNGD
+322 RDGNGD
-333 MGTVLLVSDGTT
+333 LGTAILVSDGTT
-345 TLRFPLLYNEPDGS
+345 THRVLVPYYENS
-359 ISIKFNNPL
+359 VATYSVMFNNPL
-368 AQRILISPVQTT
+368 AQSILISPVQST

>member
-8 TSEFLTQWAEA
+8 TSEFLTQWAES

-35 GRIDGLPAPF
+35 GRIDGLPAPV

-110 TVHLEVKDNEAW
+110 AVHLEVKDNEAW
-122 DSLGNLTDEDLLDV
+122 DSLGNLINEDLLDV

-168 WMRAFVFLF
+168 WMRAFTFLF
-177 EAMDTTTGVSI
+177 EAMDTTMGVSI

-200 DLYADG
+200 DLCADG
-206 SLPID
+206 TLPID
-211 IRLVTSNNIGVS
+211 IRLGTSNNIAVS
-223 RDFSVTPK
+223 REFSITPK
-231 VGQYD
+231 FYPYG
-236 FLLDFEDW
+236 FKLDFEDW
-244 EPSTGYDTQYN
+244 TLSSDYTTKYN
-255 ITKDGFTIKAVGRVI
+255 ITKDGFTIDAVGMVI
-270 DPYTYPGTHPDVYP
+270 GLDDLNSSP
-284 INGYRSFA
+284 ISGSRSFV
-292 LNGGQSYNNYII
+292 LNGGQRFDTYVT
-304 ISGLQGVG
+304 ISGLKGVG
-312 RVTMKWAPWV
+312 TVSMKVAPWKDGT
-322 RYPNLHEPNGD
+322 GD
-333 MGTVLLVSDGTT
+333 QDTTLIVSDGTT
-345 TLRFPLLYNEPDGS
+345 TRRFPILPYADVQTLS
-359 ISIKFNNPL
+359 IELNNPS
-368 AQRILISPVQTT
+368 AQQIVISTVQTT

>member
-19 GKYLED
+19 GKYLTD

-35 GRIDGLPAPF
+35 GRIDGLPAPV

-110 TVHLEVKDNEAW
+110 AVHLEVKDNEAW
-122 DSLGNLTDEDLLDV
+122 DTHGNLIHEDLLDV

-177 EAMDTTTGVSI
+177 EAMDTKTGVSI

-200 DLYADG
+200 DLCADDT
-206 SLPID
+206 LPID
-211 IRLVTSNNIGVS
+211 LRLGTSNNIGVS
-223 RDFSVTPK
+223 RDFSITPK
-231 VGQYD
+231 IGQYG

-244 EPSTGYDTQYN
+244 TTDSDYTTKYS
-255 ITKDGFTIKAVGRVI
+255 ITKDGFTIDAVGMVI
-270 DPYTYPGTHPDVYP
+270 GSDDLNSSP
-284 INGYRSFA
+284 ISGSRSFV
-292 LNGGQSYNNYII
+292 LNGGQRFDNYVT

-312 RVTMKWAPWV
+312 TVSMKVAPWKDG
-322 RYPNLHEPNGD
+322 NGD
-333 MGTVLLVSDGTT
+333 RDATLLVSDGTK
-345 TLRFPLLYNEPDGS
+345 TLRAWINPNNDTSHLFFRFD
-359 ISIKFNNPL
+359 NPL
-368 AQRILISPVQTT
+368 AQQIVIAPVQTT